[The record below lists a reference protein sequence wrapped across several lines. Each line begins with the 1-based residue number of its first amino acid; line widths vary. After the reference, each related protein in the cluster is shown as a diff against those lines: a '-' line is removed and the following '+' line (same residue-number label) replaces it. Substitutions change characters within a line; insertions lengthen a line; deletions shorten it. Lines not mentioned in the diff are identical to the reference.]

1 MTSNTKKINAK
12 RAELAPIISN
22 FLFHAADDPKEA
34 QKEYVQL
41 KIEIRDYLKDKQ
53 FREVISAVLFDLQK
67 DVAGDTKDRLFQLF
81 KELDLHQDAYKKLN
95 SWRWETIAKGIVQL
109 SKMEVKDSY
118 QLIRKFIN
126 DRRSVIR
133 KQAEMATVSLREDGI
148 NYLLDTTRF
157 PLSEWQ
163 QLKLMETLSNK
174 EEYTPPQFKSWL
186 ISSNKDVVLFA
197 LRLIKHYN
205 QIGAEDAITQLVR
218 HKNNDVKT
226 AAIQCLVDFNFTNAV
241 PVMKRVFWKSNNPT
255 KINILNAVGIMG
267 KEDDLFFLHDVVVQ
281 EKNFLV
287 QSKAQAAM
295 NAISPGT
302 VLPTK
307 DLLELEQEVEKN
319 TITITDKPEVAPH
332 EPIANA
338 ELLEIEVVYE
348 EVLDVMQ
355 RQIEFS
361 EIEVFD
367 VIEETATVGSFYQ
380 KNIANNQEE
389 LTLEE
394 FNNYTTE
401 QKINVYIDFSILQKD
416 TIIEAWEA
424 GKINQDYKFLEF
436 IAEHE
441 DVSELR
447 YKAFRILQQ
456 QETLEGHA
464 NGGINQPDEPNQEK
478 ITSSIFYP
486 LFEYATDLEAKL
498 ILLDQAGKIGTEKD
512 VPFLKSLTKHA
523 NAQIKAQALLSI
535 DRLTSK
541 EEIEEDVENGI
552 SMTIVKD
559 NGDLEELTT
568 ESFSDTIVEAE
579 ERMPLEMLFWN
590 ENKMEE
596 SEEENEPV
604 EALFDFELDPE
615 FFKNTSSENKLVS

>member
-133 KQAEMATVSLREDGI
+133 KQAEMATVSLRNDGI

-157 PLSEWQ
+157 SLSEWQ

-174 EEYTPPQFKSWL
+174 EDYTPPQFKSWL

-205 QIGAEDAITQLVR
+205 QIGAEEAITQLVR

-255 KINILNAVGIMG
+255 KINILNAIGLMG

-307 DLLELEQEVEKN
+307 DLLEIEQEEESK
-319 TITITDKPEVAPH
+319 TIFVQEQPEIAVH
-332 EPIANA
+332 QPIENSD
-338 ELLEIEVVYE
+338 LLEIEVVYE

-355 RQIEFS
+355 REIEFS

-367 VIEETATVGSFYQ
+367 VIEETATVGTFYQ
-380 KNIANNQEE
+380 NNIANKPEE
-389 LTLEE
+389 ITLEV
-394 FNNYTTE
+394 FNTYTTE
-401 QKINVYIDFSILQKD
+401 QKINAYLEFSILQKD
-416 TIIEAWEA
+416 AVIEAYELGNLA
-424 GKINQDYKFLEF
+424 KDYNFLEF

-441 DVSELR
+441 DISELR

-456 QETLEGHA
+456 QQPQENHL
-464 NGGINQPDEPNQEK
+464 NSGIATNPVPKEEQVK
-478 ITSSIFYP
+478 ASIFYP
-486 LFEYATDLEAKL
+486 LFEYASDIEAKL
-498 ILLDQAGKIGTEKD
+498 ILLDQAGKIGTDKD
-512 VPFLKSLTKHA
+512 IAFLKSLSNHT
-523 NAQIKAQALLSI
+523 NPQIKAQALLSI
-535 DRLTSK
+535 DRLLQK
-541 EEIEEDVENGI
+541 DEVEEDIENGI

-559 NGDLEELTT
+559 NGDLEELPSDASENTNT
-568 ESFSDTIVEAE
+568 ESE
-579 ERMPLEMLFWN
+579 ERMPLELLFWN
-590 ENKMEE
+590 ENKEKESTEE
-596 SEEENEPV
+596 DSEDI
-604 EALFDFELDPE
+604 LFDFELDPE
-615 FFKNTSSENKLVS
+615 FFSNSSSENKLVS